1 MEFFI
6 DSLVEFAISFSSQD
20 VSSLTVAQMHKFM
33 LIHHYLYF

>member
-20 VSSLTVAQMHKFM
+20 VSSLTVAQMHKFL
-33 LIHHYLYF
+33 LIHHYL